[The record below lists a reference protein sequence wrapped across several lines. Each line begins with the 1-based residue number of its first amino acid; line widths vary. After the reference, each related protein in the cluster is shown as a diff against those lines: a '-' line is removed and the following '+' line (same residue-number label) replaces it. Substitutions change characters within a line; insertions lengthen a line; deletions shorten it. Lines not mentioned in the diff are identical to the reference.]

1 MITHTASDVPTRHV
15 DCIDLQTAEA
25 RTMARIRAVLF
36 DIDGTLL
43 ESNEAHAHAWVEALR
58 GHGHE
63 VPYDTVRSKIG
74 MGSDKLLAD
83 VARIDRESELGQ
95 AITSVRGEILK
106 AQYLAD
112 LGPFHGARML
122 VDMLQSRGLL
132 CIAISAATSD
142 HTADLLEA
150 AGVADLMDDIVCS
163 PSKPGHDLVRIALDR
178 LGVEADEAVMLGD
191 TPYDIEAAN
200 RAGVGTI
207 ALRCGG
213 YWNDEALHG
222 ALAIFDDPADLAARL
237 DHSPLALDRESMPP
251 PSPMKV
257 RTRRVTERQAS

>member
-1 MITHTASDVPTRHV
+1 
-15 DCIDLQTAEA
+15 
-25 RTMARIRAVLF
+25 MARIRAVLF

-43 ESNEAHAHAWVEALR
+43 ESNEAHAHAWVEALH
-58 GHGHE
+58 GHGHD

-74 MGSDKLLAD
+74 MGGDKLLAE
-83 VARIDRESELGQ
+83 VASIDNESELGK
-95 AITSVRGEILK
+95 AVTSVRGEILK

-122 VDMLQSRGLL
+122 VDMLRSRGLR
-132 CIAISAATSD
+132 CIAVSSATAD
-142 HTADLLEA
+142 DIADLLRA
-150 AGVADLMDDIVCS
+150 AGVADLMDDIVS
-163 PSKPGHDLVRIALDR
+163 ADDADDPELDLVRIALDR
-178 LGVEADEAVMLGD
+178 LGVESDEAVMLGD
-191 TPYDIEAAN
+191 TPYDIEAAHKC
-200 RAGVGTI
+200 GVGTI

-257 RTRRVTERQAS
+257 STRRVAAA